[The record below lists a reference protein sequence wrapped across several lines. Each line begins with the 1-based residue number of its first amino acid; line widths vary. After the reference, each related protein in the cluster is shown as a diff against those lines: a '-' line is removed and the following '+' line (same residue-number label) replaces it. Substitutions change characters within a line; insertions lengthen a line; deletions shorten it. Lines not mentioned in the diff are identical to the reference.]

1 VHHKVKQ
8 HTQTTHKHKKHPA
21 NTTSQ
26 TGSKPATQTA
36 AKPKA
41 VVPVSHASGS
51 GVPQIA
57 AVAAIVAGALVV
69 LALLA
74 LIISV
79 AVVRTRGPR
88 GARGGNIM
96 IR

>member
-1 VHHKVKQ
+1 VLVHHKVKK
-8 HTQTTHKHKKHPA
+8 HTQPTHKKMHPVHA
-21 NTTSQ
+21 TPQ
-26 TGSKPATQTA
+26 PKPTA
-36 AKPKA
+36 SGKPKA
-41 VVPVSHASGS
+41 IVPVSNTSDS

-57 AVAAIVAGALVV
+57 AVAAIVAAALVV
-69 LALLA
+69 LALVA

-79 AVVRTRGPR
+79 AVMRTRGPR

>member
-21 NTTSQ
+21 NTTGQ
-26 TGSKPATQTA
+26 NATKPAPQT
-36 AKPKA
+36 PKLKV
-41 VVPVSHASGS
+41 VVPVPNTSGN

-57 AVAAIVAGALVV
+57 AVAAIVAGGLVV
-69 LALLA
+69 LALVA